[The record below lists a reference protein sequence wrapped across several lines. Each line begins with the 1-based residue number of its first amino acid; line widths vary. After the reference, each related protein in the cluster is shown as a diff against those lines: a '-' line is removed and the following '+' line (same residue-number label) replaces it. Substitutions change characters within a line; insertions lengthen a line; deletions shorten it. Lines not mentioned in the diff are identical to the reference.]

1 MSGVPQIVIIVPV
14 EGTAVARLD
23 ATTLEEQERVALD
36 LRRRDLPAEILNA
49 LLALAAAIEE
59 AA

>member
-1 MSGVPQIVIIVPV
+1 MSGVPQIVIIVHV